1 MDSGPA
7 QTVPA
12 PLLRRLLWSG
22 LALVGILLVSGG
34 GWLWLQAAGDR
45 GAADGIRGV
54 LAVSGLALALD
65 VLALVVV
72 LAYAE
77 LMRSSRPAAGGTDSP
92 VTGSRAAPPPAD

>member
-1 MDSGPA
+1 MDPGPA

-22 LALVGILLVSGG
+22 LALVGILLVSGAS
-34 GWLWLQAAGDR
+34 WLWLQAAGDR
-45 GAADGIRGV
+45 GAADGVRGV

-65 VLALVVV
+65 ALALVAV

-77 LMRSSRPAAGGTDSP
+77 LMRLSGPAAAGTDSRR
-92 VTGSRAAPPPAD
+92 TGSRAAPPPAD